1 MKHIISDRII
11 DEYMMKIYGHYLY
24 LKMGLFI
31 LFSIDRLWRIVTH
44 RLSTQYELIILY
56 IEI

>member
-31 LFSIDRLWRIVTH
+31 LFSIDRL
-44 RLSTQYELIILY
+44 
-56 IEI
+56 